1 MLRCVLDV
9 NPQKPTNSSLHM
21 TGIRNQI
28 EVFILTLFALN
39 LQISFEVFIHNT
51 FFMVINLKKLVKK
64 GILTLYR
71 KAERIDSTY
80 L

>member
-21 TGIRNQI
+21 TEIRNQI
-28 EVFILTLFALN
+28 EVFILTFFALD
-39 LQISFEVFIHNT
+39 LQISFDSQY
-51 FFMVINLKKLVKK
+51 FFHGNQSQKAGQK
-64 GILTLYR
+64 GYFDTL
-71 KAERIDSTY
+71 

>member
-28 EVFILTLFALN
+28 EVFILTFFALN
-39 LQISFEVFIHNT
+39 LQISFVDSQY
-51 FFMVINLKKLVKK
+51 FFHGNQSQKAGQK
-64 GILTLYR
+64 GYFDTL
-71 KAERIDSTY
+71 

>member
-28 EVFILTLFALN
+28 KVFILTFFALD
-39 LQISFEVFIHNT
+39 LQISFDSQYFCHGNQSQ
-51 FFMVINLKKLVKK
+51 KAGQK
-64 GILTLYR
+64 GYFDTL
-71 KAERIDSTY
+71 

>member
-1 MLRCVLDV
+1 
-9 NPQKPTNSSLHM
+9 M

-51 FFMVINLKKLVKK
+51 FFHGNQSQKAGQK
-64 GILTLYR
+64 GYFDTL
-71 KAERIDSTY
+71 

>member
-28 EVFILTLFALN
+28 EVFILTFFALD
-39 LQISFEVFIHNT
+39 LQISLDSQY
-51 FFMVINLKKLVKK
+51 FFHGNQSQKAGQK
-64 GILTLYR
+64 GYFDTL
-71 KAERIDSTY
+71 